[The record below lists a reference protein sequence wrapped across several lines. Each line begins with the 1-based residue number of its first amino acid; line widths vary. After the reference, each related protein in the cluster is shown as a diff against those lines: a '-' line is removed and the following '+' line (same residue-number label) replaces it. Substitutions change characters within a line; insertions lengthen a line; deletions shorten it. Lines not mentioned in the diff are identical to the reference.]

1 MGKFVIAAYRPRA
14 GKEARLL
21 QLVKEH
27 LPILRR
33 EGLVTDRPALVM
45 RSHNGTIV
53 EVFEWQSADAIM
65 RAHTNP
71 AVNAMWERFN
81 EACEHE
87 TLSNLEECHRLF
99 ADFEPIAV

>member
-33 EGLVTDRPALVM
+33 E
-45 RSHNGTIV
+45 
-53 EVFEWQSADAIM
+53 
-65 RAHTNP
+65 
-71 AVNAMWERFN
+71 
-81 EACEHE
+81 
-87 TLSNLEECHRLF
+87 
-99 ADFEPIAV
+99 